1 MNSSGIVKFCFAAS
15 LFALQFEEFQIVNGV
30 SVFLGCIVPL
40 SIIGLI
46 NIRKSGDTICNSFQ
60 NSITLLLLL
69 LALFNFVHGDIQ
81 GVFNK
86 ILLII
91 FCRFYLY
98 CLCTADAPNIRYDYL
113 FLITT
118 ILNFASLIFGF
129 CTFKEGGL
137 RFCGIYKD
145 PNFLCITVLFAL
157 YSKLVF
163 LKKNTRILKIVF
175 VLLILL
181 DCYMVFLSGSRG
193 GLFVSILLLFVYM
206 YFRIKSKLLKFT
218 LIILSLIGFVAI
230 WQYAQTLTMWGGY
243 YDNPIDQ
250 VLSRFNAE
258 KVEDG
263 SHRTGLWEN
272 SFNYMNEQGNII
284 FPVGYEN
291 LKNHLKTTDTV
302 GYSHNSYI
310 DFASDSGYI
319 VAIIVIFFLLS
330 KVIYILKALFKKP
343 RLDSFVLFMILAS
356 FSNIFLYI
364 FLSAYAQK
372 LFWVSFLMLFGVY
385 HFFKTN
391 TKTYFQK

>member
-1 MNSSGIVKFCFAAS
+1 MDSSRIVKTCFAAS
-15 LFALQFEEFQIVNGV
+15 LFALQFEEFQIVDGV

-40 SIIGLI
+40 SVLGLI
-46 NIRKSGDTICNSFQ
+46 NIRKQGDTICNSFQ
-60 NSITLLLLL
+60 EAITLLLLL
-69 LALFNFVHGDIQ
+69 LALFNLAHGDIQ

-86 ILLII
+86 LLLII

-98 CLCTADAPNIRYDYL
+98 CFCNTDIPNIRYDYL

-118 ILNFASLIFGF
+118 VLNFASLIFGF
-129 CTFKEGGL
+129 CTFKEEGL

-163 LKKNTRILKIVF
+163 FKRVTIILKIVYI
-175 VLLILL
+175 LLISL
-181 DCYMVFLSGSRG
+181 DCYLVFLSGSRG
-193 GLFVSILLLFVYM
+193 GLFVSVLLLSVYM
-206 YFRIKSKLLKFT
+206 YLRIKSKPLKYA
-218 LIILSLIGFVAI
+218 LISLSLIGFFAI

-258 KVEDG
+258 ELENG
-263 SHRTGLWEN
+263 SHRTALWEN

-284 FPVGYEN
+284 IPVGYEN
-291 LKNHLKTTDTV
+291 LKNHLKKTDTV

-310 DFASDSGYI
+310 DFASDSGYLI
-319 VAIIVIFFLLS
+319 AIIVIFFLLA
-330 KVIYILKALFKKP
+330 KVKYILKAFFKNP

-372 LFWVSFLMLFGVY
+372 LFWVSFLMLLGVY

-391 TKTYFQK
+391 KKIICQK